1 MTSELR
7 FLSPD
12 DWETWRDVRLRS
24 LLDSPDA
31 FGSTYEREAAYDE
44 AAWRQWV
51 ERANAVVAFED
62 GEPVACG
69 GILVT
74 DAQEALVIAMWVV
87 PTHRGRGLSKAI
99 LDAVVGWARER
110 DLPVVIGHNRAN
122 PVARAAYLSYGFVPT
137 GESEPLREGSD
148 AVCDVLRLAD

>member
-1 MTSELR
+1 MADLR
-7 FLSPD
+7 FLVAD
-12 DWETWRDVRLRS
+12 DWELWRDLRLRS
-24 LLDSPDA
+24 LADTPDA
-31 FGSTYEREAAYDE
+31 YGSTYEREVAYDE
-44 AAWRQWV
+44 TRWRDWV
-51 ERANAVVAFED
+51 DTAHPVVIDE
-62 GEPVACG
+62 GGQLVACG
-69 GILVT
+69 GVLIT

-87 PTHRGRGLSKAI
+87 PTHRGRGLSRAI

-148 AVCDVLRLAD
+148 AVCDVLRLP